1 MRELTNLRFLGC
13 GDPNILAFAK
23 LSADRTN
30 CVVGAVNLDPLALHE
45 DELELPLGEFGLSP
59 DAEFTL
65 EEAFTAHV
73 ERCRGARRRLSLDPA
88 TNPTVLFRLVPVVN
102 R

>member
-13 GDPNILAFAK
+13 TDPNILAWVK

-30 CVVGAVNLDPLALHE
+30 CVVAAVNLDPFARHE
-45 DELELPLGEFGLSP
+45 DEVELPLAEFGLAP
-59 DAEFTL
+59 DAEFVL
-65 EEAFTAHV
+65 EEAFTGRT